1 MTMSIR
7 TFDKLLEAAKA
18 KGPKKVAI
26 AAAHQNEVML
36 AGLDAEMAG
45 LAEVI
50 LVGDKGTIERIAA
63 EEGFDISRMEVIHQP
78 QPQEA
83 ALQVMKLV
91 SDGKAEIAMKGK
103 VETSDFLRAALNKEL
118 GLRTGRLFTHV
129 AVFEIPG
136 FDRLILISDAGVV
149 VAPDLEQKVQ
159 IVQNAILVAHA
170 LGVTLPRVAV
180 LAATEVVNPKIP
192 TTLDA
197 ANLSKMADRG
207 QIRGG
212 LVDGPLALDNA
223 ISPES
228 ARIKGIKS
236 EVAGYAD
243 VLIAPDIEAGNV
255 LAKAITYFAQ
265 GKMAGV
271 VVGARCP
278 LIVSSRSDTREAK
291 LVGLA
296 LGVMLA
302 QGNGYR
308 SGQLNP
314 GV

>member
-1 MTMSIR
+1 MPIR
-7 TFDKLLEAAKA
+7 TFAELLQSAKA
-18 KGPKKVAI
+18 KGPKRVAV
-26 AAAHQNEVML
+26 AAGHQNEVML
-36 AGLDAEMAG
+36 AGLDAEVAG
-45 LAEVI
+45 LAEVT
-50 LVGDKGTIERIAA
+50 LVGDSASIHQIAQD
-63 EEGFDISRMEVIHQP
+63 EGFDISRMEVIHEP
-78 QPQEA
+78 QPREA
-83 ALQVMKLV
+83 AHQVMKLV
-91 SDGKAEIAMKGK
+91 SSGLADIAMKGK
-103 VETSDFLRAALNKEL
+103 VETSDFLRAALDKEL

-129 AVFEIPG
+129 AVFQIPG
-136 FDRLILISDAGVV
+136 FDRLMFISDAGVV
-149 VAPDLEQKVQ
+149 VAPDLEQKVE

-170 LGVTLPRVAV
+170 LGISLPRVAV

-207 QIRGG
+207 QIVGG

-228 ARIKGIKS
+228 ARIKKIKS

-243 VLIAPDIEAGNV
+243 ILIAPDIEAGNV

-265 GKMAGV
+265 GEMAGV

-278 LIVSSRSDTREAK
+278 LILPSRSDTREAK
-291 LVGLA
+291 LVSLA

-302 QGNGYR
+302 
-308 SGQLNP
+308 P
-314 GV
+314 

>member
-1 MTMSIR
+1 MPIH
-7 TFDKLLEAAKA
+7 TFAELLKAAKN
-18 KGPKKVAI
+18 KGPKTVAV
-26 AAAHQNEVML
+26 AAGHQAEVML
-36 AGLDAEMAG
+36 ASLDAEVAG

-50 LVGDKGTIERIAA
+50 LVGDGTRIREIADT
-63 EEGFDISRMEVIHQP
+63 EGFDISRMEVVHAP
-78 QPQEA
+78 QPGEA
-83 ALQVMKLV
+83 AWNVMKLV
-91 SDGKAEIAMKGK
+91 SEGKADIAMKGK
-103 VETSDFLRAALNKEL
+103 VETSDFLRAALSKEL

-129 AVFEIPG
+129 AAFEIPE
-136 FDRLILISDAGVV
+136 FDRLIFISDAGVV
-149 VAPDLEQKVQ
+149 VAPNLEQKVE
-159 IVQNAILVAHA
+159 IVQNAIYVAHA
-170 LGVTLPRVAV
+170 LDIGLPRVAV

-207 QIRGG
+207 QIKGG

-236 EVAGYAD
+236 AVAGYAD
-243 VLIAPDIEAGNV
+243 ILVAPDIEAGNV

-278 LIVSSRSDTREAK
+278 LILPSRSDTREAK
-291 LVGLA
+291 LVSLA

-302 QGNGYR
+302 
-308 SGQLNP
+308 S
-314 GV
+314 

>member
-1 MTMSIR
+1 MPIR
-7 TFDKLLEAAKA
+7 TFAGLLEAAKS
-18 KGPKKVAI
+18 KGPKRVAV
-26 AAAHQNEVML
+26 AAGHQAEVML
-36 AGLDAEMAG
+36 ASLDAEVSG

-50 LVGDKGTIERIAA
+50 LVGDADQIRAIAR
-63 EEGFDISRMEVIHQP
+63 ENGFDISRMEIVHAP
-78 QPQEA
+78 QPREA
-83 ALQVMKLV
+83 AWQVMKLV
-91 SDGKAEIAMKGK
+91 SEGKADVAMKGK
-103 VETSDFLRAALNKEL
+103 VETSDFLRAALSKEL

-129 AVFEIPG
+129 AVFEIPE
-136 FDRLILISDAGVV
+136 FDRLIFISDAGVV
-149 VAPDLEQKVQ
+149 VAPDLEQKVE
-159 IVQNAILVAHA
+159 IVQNAILVAHG
-170 LGVTLPRVAV
+170 LQIQLPRVAV
-180 LAATEVVNPKIP
+180 LAATEIVNPRIP

-243 VLIAPDIEAGNV
+243 ILIAPDIEAGNV

-278 LIVSSRSDTREAK
+278 LILPSRSDTREAK
-291 LVGLA
+291 LVSLA
-296 LGVMLA
+296 LGMMLA
-302 QGNGYR
+302 
-308 SGQLNP
+308 S
-314 GV
+314 

>member
-1 MTMSIR
+1 MPIR
-7 TFDKLLEAAKA
+7 TFAELLEAAKRR
-18 KGPKKVAI
+18 GPKTVAV
-26 AAAHQNEVML
+26 AAADEKEVML
-36 AGLDAEMAG
+36 AGLDAEVAG

-50 LVGDKGTIERIAA
+50 LVGDGDQIHLIADQ
-63 EEGFDISRMEVIHQP
+63 EGFDISRMEVVHVSHSRD
-78 QPQEA
+78 A
-83 ALQVMKLV
+83 AYEVMRWV
-91 SDGKAEIAMKGK
+91 SEGKADIAMKGR
-103 VETSDFLRAALNKEL
+103 VETSDFLRAALSKEL
-118 GLRTGRLFTHV
+118 GLRTGRLFSHV
-129 AVFEIPG
+129 AAFEIPE
-136 FDRLILISDAGVV
+136 FDRLIFISDAGVI

-159 IVQNAILVAHA
+159 IVQNAIYVAHA
-170 LGVTLPRVAV
+170 MGITLPRVAV

-207 QIRGG
+207 QIQGG

-243 VLIAPDIEAGNV
+243 ILIAPDIEAGNV

-278 LIVSSRSDTREAK
+278 LILPSRSDTREAK
-291 LVGLA
+291 LVSLA

-302 QGNGYR
+302 
-308 SGQLNP
+308 P
-314 GV
+314 

>member
-1 MTMSIR
+1 MPVR
-7 TFDKLLEAAKA
+7 TFAELLEAARG
-18 KGPKKVAI
+18 KGPKIVAV
-26 AAAHQNEVML
+26 AAGQQSEVML
-36 AGLDAEMAG
+36 AALDAEVAG

-50 LVGDKGTIERIAA
+50 LVGDGNAIKQIATDA
-63 EEGFDISRMEVIHQP
+63 RFDISRMEVIHEP
-78 QPQEA
+78 RPREA
-83 ALQVMKLV
+83 AWQVMKLV
-91 SDGKAEIAMKGK
+91 SEGRADIAMKGK
-103 VETSDFLRAALNKEL
+103 VETSDFLRAALSKEL
-118 GLRTGRLFTHV
+118 ALRTGRLFTHV
-129 AVFEIPG
+129 AAFEIPG
-136 FDRLILISDAGVV
+136 FDRMIFISDAGVV

-159 IVQNAILVAHA
+159 IVQNAINVAHA
-170 LGVTLPRVAV
+170 LQITLPRVAV
-180 LAATEVVNPKIP
+180 LAATESVNPKIP

-207 QIRGG
+207 QIQGG

-243 VLIAPDIEAGNV
+243 ILITPDIEAGNV

-278 LIVSSRSDTREAK
+278 LILPSRSDTREAK
-291 LVGLA
+291 LVSLA

-302 QGNGYR
+302 
-308 SGQLNP
+308 S
-314 GV
+314 

>member
-1 MTMSIR
+1 
-7 TFDKLLEAAKA
+7 
-18 KGPKKVAI
+18 
-26 AAAHQNEVML
+26 VML
-36 AGLDAEMAG
+36 AGLDAEVAG
-45 LAEVI
+45 VAEVI
-50 LVGDKGTIERIAA
+50 LVGDVPKIRAIAT
-63 EEGFDISRMEVIHQP
+63 EEGFDISRMDLVQADHP
-78 QPQEA
+78 RDA
-83 ALQVMKLV
+83 AWRVMKLV
-91 SDGKAEIAMKGK
+91 SDGKADVAMKGK
-103 VETSDFLRAALNKEL
+103 VETSDFLRGALSKEL

-129 AVFEIPG
+129 AAFEIPE
-136 FDRLILISDAGVV
+136 FDRLIFISDAGVV
-149 VAPDLEQKVQ
+149 VAPNLEQKVE
-159 IVQNAILVAHA
+159 IVQNAIYVAHA
-170 LGVTLPRVAV
+170 LGIERPRVAV

-228 ARIKGIKS
+228 ARIKGIRS

-243 VLIAPDIEAGNV
+243 ILIAPDIEAGNV

-278 LIVSSRSDTREAK
+278 LILPSRSDTREAK
-291 LVGLA
+291 LVSLA

-302 QGNGYR
+302 
-308 SGQLNP
+308 
-314 GV
+314 

>member
-1 MTMSIR
+1 
-7 TFDKLLEAAKA
+7 
-18 KGPKKVAI
+18 VAVASGAQAEI
-26 AAAHQNEVML
+26 ML
-36 AGLDAEMAG
+36 AGLDAEVAG

-50 LVGDKGTIERIAA
+50 LVGDTDRIRQIAA
-63 EEGFDISRMEVIHQP
+63 EQDFDISRMDLIHQP
-78 QPQEA
+78 NPRQA
-83 ALQVMKLV
+83 ALQVMELV
-91 SDGKAEIAMKGK
+91 SEGRADIAMKGK
-103 VETSDFLRAALNKEL
+103 VETSEFLRAALRKEL

-129 AVFEIPG
+129 AAFEIPD
-136 FDRLILISDAGVV
+136 FDRLIFISDAGVV

-159 IVQNAILVAHA
+159 IVQNAIYVAQA
-170 LGVTLPRVAV
+170 LGINLPRVAV

-207 QIRGG
+207 QIKGG

-243 VLIAPDIEAGNV
+243 ILIAPDIEAGNV

-265 GKMAGV
+265 GEMAGV

-278 LIVSSRSDTREAK
+278 LILPSRSDTRQVK
-291 LVGLA
+291 LTSLA

-302 QGNGYR
+302 
-308 SGQLNP
+308 P
-314 GV
+314 

>member
-1 MTMSIR
+1 MPIR
-7 TFDKLLEAAKA
+7 TFSQLLEAAKA
-18 KGPKKVAI
+18 KGPMTVAV
-26 AAAHQNEVML
+26 AAGHQSEVML
-36 AGLDAEMAG
+36 AGLDAEVAG
-45 LAEVI
+45 LAEVV
-50 LVGDKGTIERIAA
+50 LVGNADRIQQIAA
-63 EEGFDISRMEVIHQP
+63 DEGFDISRMDILHNP
-78 QPQEA
+78 QPRDA
-83 ALQVMKLV
+83 AFQVMKLV
-91 SDGKAEIAMKGK
+91 SDGQADIAMKGR
-103 VETSDFLRAALNKEL
+103 VETSDFLRAALSKEL
-118 GLRTGRLFTHV
+118 RLRTGRLFTHV
-129 AVFEIPG
+129 AAFEIPD
-136 FDRLILISDAGVV
+136 FDRLIFISDAGVV

-159 IVQNAILVAHA
+159 IVQNAIDVAHC
-170 LGVTLPRVAV
+170 LEIGRPRVAV

-228 ARIKGIKS
+228 ARIKGIRS

-243 VLIAPDIEAGNV
+243 ILIAPDIEAGNV

-278 LIVSSRSDTREAK
+278 LILPSRSDTREAK
-291 LVGLA
+291 LVSLA

-302 QGNGYR
+302 
-308 SGQLNP
+308 S
-314 GV
+314 

>member
-1 MTMSIR
+1 
-7 TFDKLLEAAKA
+7 
-18 KGPKKVAI
+18 
-26 AAAHQNEVML
+26 ML
-36 AGLDAEMAG
+36 AGLDAELAG
-45 LAEVI
+45 LAEVT
-50 LVGDKGTIERIAA
+50 LVGDSNEIHRIA
-63 EEGFDISRMEVIHQP
+63 EQQGFDIRRMEIVHQP
-78 QPQEA
+78 HPREA
-83 ALQVMKLV
+83 AYEVMRLV
-91 SDGKAEIAMKGK
+91 SQGQADIAMKGK
-103 VETSDFLRAALNKEL
+103 VETSDYLRAALSKEL

-136 FDRLILISDAGVV
+136 FDRLIFISDAGVV

-159 IVQNAILVAHA
+159 IVQNAIYVAHA
-170 LGVTLPRVAV
+170 LGISLPRVAV
-180 LAATEVVNPKIP
+180 LAATEVVNPKVP

-207 QIRGG
+207 QIQGG

-243 VLIAPDIEAGNV
+243 ILITPDIEAGNV
-255 LAKAITYFAQ
+255 LAKAITYFAE

-278 LIVSSRSDTREAK
+278 LIVASRSDTREAK
-291 LVGLA
+291 LVSLA

-302 QGNGYR
+302 
-308 SGQLNP
+308 
-314 GV
+314 

>member
-1 MTMSIR
+1 MGNMPIR
-7 TFDKLLEAAKA
+7 TFAELLAVAEA
-18 KGPKKVAI
+18 KGPKTVAI
-26 AAAHQNEVML
+26 AAAHQSEIML
-36 AGLDAEMAG
+36 AGLDAEVAG
-45 LAEVI
+45 LAEVL
-50 LVGDKGTIERIAA
+50 LVGDRDHIRQIATD
-63 EEGFDISRMEVIHQP
+63 EHFDISRMQVIHVP
-78 QPQEA
+78 HPHEA
-83 ALQVMKLV
+83 ALEVVRLV
-91 SDGKAEIAMKGK
+91 SEGQADIAMKGK
-103 VETSDFLRAALNKEL
+103 VETSDFLRAALRKEL

-129 AVFEIPG
+129 AAFEIPE
-136 FDRLILISDAGVV
+136 FDRLIFISDAGVT

-159 IVQNAILVAHA
+159 IVQNAIHVAHA
-170 LGVTLPRVAV
+170 MAIEMPRVAV
-180 LAATEVVNPKIP
+180 LAATEIVNPKIP

-207 QIRGG
+207 QISGG

-236 EVAGYAD
+236 EVAGHAD
-243 VLIAPDIEAGNV
+243 ILIAPDIEAGNV

-278 LIVSSRSDTREAK
+278 LILPSRSDSREAK
-291 LVGLA
+291 LVSLA

-302 QGNGYR
+302 
-308 SGQLNP
+308 S
-314 GV
+314 

>member
-1 MTMSIR
+1 MPIK
-7 TFDKLLEAAKA
+7 TFAKLLEAAKA
-18 KGPKKVAI
+18 KGPKTVAI
-26 AAAHQNEVML
+26 AAGHQTEVML
-36 AGLDAEMAG
+36 AGLDAEVAG

-50 LVGDKGTIERIAA
+50 LVGDGERIRQSADG
-63 EEGFDISRMEVIHQP
+63 ENFDISRMEVIHTP
-78 QPQEA
+78 HPREA
-83 ALQVMKLV
+83 AWQVMKLV
-91 SDGKAEIAMKGK
+91 SDGKADIAMKGK
-103 VETSDFLRAALNKEL
+103 VETSDFLRAALSKDL
-118 GLRTGRLFTHV
+118 SLRTGRLFTHV
-129 AVFEIPG
+129 AAFEIPE
-136 FDRLILISDAGVV
+136 FDRLMFISDAGVI

-159 IVQNAILVAHA
+159 IVQNAIDVAHA
-170 LGVTLPRVAV
+170 LDITVPRVAV

-207 QIRGG
+207 QIKGG

-236 EVAGYAD
+236 QVAGYAD
-243 VLIAPDIEAGNV
+243 ILIAPDIEAGNV

-278 LIVSSRSDTREAK
+278 LILPSRSDTREAK
-291 LVGLA
+291 LISLA

-302 QGNGYR
+302 
-308 SGQLNP
+308 S
-314 GV
+314 

>member
-1 MTMSIR
+1 MPIR
-7 TFDKLLEAAKA
+7 TFTELLEAAKE
-18 KGPKKVAI
+18 KGPKKIAVA
-26 AAAHQNEVML
+26 AGHQSEIML
-36 AGLDAEMAG
+36 AGLDAELAG

-50 LVGDKGTIERIAA
+50 LVGDSERIRQIAA
-63 EEGFDISRMEVIHQP
+63 QEGFDISRMDVIHAP
-78 QPQEA
+78 ESREA
-83 ALQVMKLV
+83 AWQVMKLV
-91 SDGKAEIAMKGK
+91 SDGQADIAMKGR
-103 VETSDFLRAALNKEL
+103 VETSEFLRAALSKEL
-118 GLRTGRLFTHV
+118 GLRTGCLFTHV
-129 AVFEIPG
+129 AAFEIPL
-136 FDRLILISDAGVV
+136 FDRLIFISDAGVI
-149 VAPDLEQKVQ
+149 VAPDLEKKVQ
-159 IVQNAILVAHA
+159 IVQNAIDVAHA
-170 LGVTLPRVAV
+170 MRIEIPRVAV

-243 VLIAPDIEAGNV
+243 ILIAPDIEAGNV

-278 LIVSSRSDTREAK
+278 LILPSRSDTREAK
-291 LVGLA
+291 LVSLA
-296 LGVMLA
+296 LGVILA
-302 QGNGYR
+302 
-308 SGQLNP
+308 S
-314 GV
+314 

>member
-1 MTMSIR
+1 MPIR
-7 TFDKLLEAAKA
+7 TFSELLEEAKR
-18 KGPKKVAI
+18 KGPKTVAV
-26 AAAHQNEVML
+26 AAAHQSEVML
-36 AGLDAEMAG
+36 AGLDAELAN

-50 LVGDKGTIERIAA
+50 LVGDNGRIQEIAA
-63 EEGFDISRMEVIHQP
+63 REGFDISRMEVIHAP
-78 QPQEA
+78 EPRDA
-83 ALQVMKLV
+83 AWEVMKLV
-91 SDGKAEIAMKGK
+91 SEGRADIAMKGK
-103 VETSDFLRAALNKEL
+103 VETSEFLHAALSKEL

-129 AVFEIPG
+129 AVFEIPL
-136 FDRLILISDAGVV
+136 FDRLIFISDAGVI

-159 IVQNAILVAHA
+159 IVQNAIHVAHA
-170 LGVTLPRVAV
+170 VQIKVPKVAI

-228 ARIKGIKS
+228 AKIKGIRS

-243 VLIAPDIEAGNV
+243 ILITPDIEAGNV

-278 LIVSSRSDTREAK
+278 LILPSRSDTREAK
-291 LVGLA
+291 LVSLA
-296 LGVMLA
+296 LGVILA
-302 QGNGYR
+302 
-308 SGQLNP
+308 S
-314 GV
+314 

>member
-1 MTMSIR
+1 MAIA
-7 TFDKLLEAAKA
+7 TFTELLEEARSN
-18 KGPKKVAI
+18 GPKTVAV
-26 AAAHQNEVML
+26 AAGHQMEVML
-36 AGLDAEMAG
+36 AGLDAEKAG

-50 LVGDKGTIERIAA
+50 LVGDTGVIREIASR
-63 EEGFDISRMEVIHQP
+63 EGFDVSRMELIHCP
-78 QPQEA
+78 QPRDA
-83 ALQVMKLV
+83 ARQVMQLV
-91 SDGKAEIAMKGK
+91 SEGRADIAMKGK
-103 VETSDFLRAALNKEL
+103 VETTEFLRAALSKDLN
-118 GLRTGRLFTHV
+118 LRTGRLFTHV
-129 AVFEIPG
+129 AAFEIPG
-136 FDRLILISDAGVV
+136 FNRLIFISDAGVV
-149 VAPDLEQKVQ
+149 VAPDLEQKVA
-159 IVQNAILVAHA
+159 IVQNAIFVAHR
-170 LGVTLPRVAV
+170 LGIVLPRVAV

-243 VLIAPDIEAGNV
+243 ILITPDIEAGNV

-271 VVGARCP
+271 VVGARSP
-278 LIVSSRSDTREAK
+278 LILPSRSDSREVK
-291 LVGLA
+291 LVSLA

-302 QGNGYR
+302 
-308 SGQLNP
+308 P
-314 GV
+314 

>member
-1 MTMSIR
+1 MPIR
-7 TFDKLLEAAKA
+7 TFVDLLAAAKA
-18 KGPKKVAI
+18 KGPMTVAV
-26 AAAHQNEVML
+26 AAAQQSEVML
-36 AGLDAEMAG
+36 AGLDAEVAG

-50 LVGDKGTIERIAA
+50 LVGDQDEIQRIAA
-63 EEGFDISRMEVIHQP
+63 DEQFDISRMDIVHVP
-78 QPQEA
+78 QPHEA
-83 ALQVMKLV
+83 ALKVMQLV
-91 SDGKAEIAMKGK
+91 SQGKADIAMKGK
-103 VETSDFLRAALNKEL
+103 VETSDFLRAALTREL

-129 AVFEIPG
+129 ASFEIPG
-136 FDRLILISDAGVV
+136 FDRLIFISDAGVV
-149 VAPDLEQKVQ
+149 VAPDLEEKVQ
-159 IVQNAILVAHA
+159 IVQNAIFVAHA
-170 LGVTLPRVAV
+170 LDIELPRVAV

-243 VLIAPDIEAGNV
+243 ILITPDIEAGNV

-265 GKMAGV
+265 GEMAGV

-278 LIVSSRSDTREAK
+278 LILPSRSDTREAK
-291 LVGLA
+291 LVSIA

-302 QGNGYR
+302 
-308 SGQLNP
+308 S
-314 GV
+314 

>member
-1 MTMSIR
+1 M
-7 TFDKLLEAAKA
+7 
-18 KGPKKVAI
+18 
-26 AAAHQNEVML
+26 
-36 AGLDAEMAG
+36 
-45 LAEVI
+45 
-50 LVGDKGTIERIAA
+50 GDSERIHQIADR
-63 EEGFDISRMEVIHQP
+63 ESFDISRMDVVHAPEPH
-78 QPQEA
+78 EA
-83 ALQVMKLV
+83 AWQVMKLV
-91 SDGKAEIAMKGK
+91 SEGKADIAMKGR
-103 VETSDFLRAALNKEL
+103 VETSEFLRAALSKEL

-129 AVFEIPG
+129 AVFEIPL
-136 FDRLILISDAGVV
+136 FDRLIFISDAGVI

-159 IVQNAILVAHA
+159 IVQNAIHVAHA
-170 LGVTLPRVAV
+170 VQIDVPKVAI

-228 ARIKGIKS
+228 AQIKGIKS

-243 VLIAPDIEAGNV
+243 ILIAPDIEAGNV

-278 LIVSSRSDTREAK
+278 LILPSRSDTREAK
-291 LVGLA
+291 LVSLA
-296 LGVMLA
+296 LGVILA
-302 QGNGYR
+302 
-308 SGQLNP
+308 S
-314 GV
+314 